1 MRVKAIVE
9 YEGSAYSGWQV
20 QPNAPSIQAEIER
33 ALEIATR
40 RKVRIAGA
48 GRTDAGVH
56 AEGQVAAFD
65 VSEGTDL
72 YRLRA
77 SLNGI
82 TSPSIAVVSLESVT
96 ADFDPRRDA
105 VARSYRYTIVHG
117 RPRSPLL
124 ESRSWHLPA
133 RLDVA
138 ELQKLASM
146 VVGRHDF
153 RAFRA
158 SDCGAPTTCRRVQ
171 KSLWTSECGVLIYE
185 VTAEAFLKNMVRV
198 LVGTMVEAALG
209 RRSVDEFARLLEGA
223 ERCEA
228 GRTAPAKGLVLVRV
242 EY

>member
-1 MRVKAIVE
+1 MRVKAVVE
-9 YEGSAYSGWQV
+9 YEGSEYSGWQI
-20 QPNAPSIQAEIER
+20 QPNAPSIQEELER

-40 RKVRIAGA
+40 SKIRVAGA

-56 AEGQVAAFD
+56 AEAQVAAFD
-65 VSEGTDL
+65 VADDVDL

-82 TSPSIAVVSLESVT
+82 TGASISVVSLEPAR

-105 VARSYRYTIVHG
+105 VARTYRYTIVHG

-124 ESRSWHLPA
+124 ESRAWHVPSS
-133 RLDVA
+133 LDVA
-138 ELQKLASM
+138 VLQELAST

-158 SDCGAPTTCRRVQ
+158 SDCGAETTVRRVRR
-171 KSLWTSECGVLIYE
+171 SVWRPADGVLEYE
-185 VTAEAFLKNMVRV
+185 ICAEAFLKHMVRV
-198 LVGTMVEAALG
+198 LVGTMVETALG
-209 RRSVDEFARLLEGA
+209 KRAVSDFPRLFEGA
-223 ERCEA
+223 ARNEA